1 MVIKVGRTLTRYD
14 MSFVCLVLMLLS
26 MNCMISYGIIAKGIV
41 WVIFRFVTFG
51 ERAERVV
58 WKICGTSR
66 IHYGFTVLWWHSYL
80 PDVHISVLVRDSSRG
95 ASSLGH
101 LLCVYLSHPR
111 HLSQIRIMI
120 ESGFNTS
127 AVVLARHF
135 ELWWLRLWRA
145 YRGFTC
151 VQI

>member
-66 IHYGFTVLWWHSYL
+66 IHHGFTVLWWHSYL

-135 ELWWLRLWRA
+135 ELWWLLLWRA
-145 YRGFTC
+145 CRGFTC

>member
-1 MVIKVGRTLTRYD
+1 MVIMLDHVSLPVQALSNTTLIMLCSMVRNLSFHVSRFSYKNKVMVIKVGRTLTRYD

-66 IHYGFTVLWWHSYL
+66 IHCGFRVL
-80 PDVHISVLVRDSSRG
+80 
-95 ASSLGH
+95 
-101 LLCVYLSHPR
+101 
-111 HLSQIRIMI
+111 
-120 ESGFNTS
+120 
-127 AVVLARHF
+127 
-135 ELWWLRLWRA
+135 
-145 YRGFTC
+145 
-151 VQI
+151 